1 MVGNIGFLLGVER
14 ASWCRGKSA
23 RVSHQVGETDQRTL
37 RMSITPQTA
46 TIDSLPYSNPSI
58 LPASLSTLL
67 SSSSFRGSQGAEQES
82 ENYTSQRSDQGSVPV
97 IVQAPSGSQPTV
109 ATAAA
114 VTEPEAVHGSQEQ
127 DPAGDH
133 HSTVPVAVP
142 ATYIAAPR
150 TRAPAVEQSFRLT
163 TETLPRSADILEQLY
178 AEGELYQSP
187 KPILDKMTVVCRVTK
202 DGERVSPV
210 ELFRILY
217 QRSTQEVTAEGEVV
231 AEGGKR
237 EIVDP
242 ATGAKIQLWVN
253 DNRLMATCNP
263 TRLVYG
269 SAAFCSSS
277 LQVVLC
283 KALRIIESN
292 LNAEG
297 YCIVPSHL
305 SQFHLAHMFDAGDCT
320 TAHRMLE
327 GLKAVAKLGCQ
338 DVTTEGSGIY
348 FAKHSKRLSV
358 KIYRDPQKSV
368 NGVVNPQY
376 MGRMLRIEVVYRNQM
391 QSFGDSTKSWFEDFL
406 TRDLQALFC
415 ETVGRINCYSS
426 RVVLDT
432 VPAELTNTELGMW
445 TRWRNHCLTEDRR
458 AIRRSR
464 DKIMAKTGVDIF
476 VPFCNHSSI
485 FETGPSF
492 NNLLA
497 HGCVTNLDH
506 SVGMVSTSANDSVD
520 LRSEG
525 VEL

>member
-1 MVGNIGFLLGVER
+1 
-14 ASWCRGKSA
+14 
-23 RVSHQVGETDQRTL
+23 
-37 RMSITPQTA
+37 MSITPQTA
-46 TIDSLPYSNPSI
+46 TIDSLPYSHPPI
-58 LPASLSTLL
+58 LPTSLTNLL
-67 SSSSFRGSQGAEQES
+67 SSSSLLDNQGAEQES
-82 ENYTSQRSDQGSVPV
+82 HNSTCQRSDQGSVPV
-97 IVQAPSGSQPTV
+97 IVQAPSGSQPT
-109 ATAAA
+109 AGTAAS

-150 TRAPAVEQSFRLT
+150 TRAPVVEQSLRLT
-163 TETLPRSADILEQLY
+163 TETLPRSADIIRQLY
-178 AEGELYQSP
+178 AEGELHQSP

-210 ELFRILY
+210 ELFRLLY

-237 EIVDP
+237 VIVDP
-242 ATGAKIQLWVN
+242 VTGAKILLWVN
-253 DNRLMATCNP
+253 ENRLMATCNP

-277 LQVVLC
+277 PATVLC
-283 KALRIIESN
+283 QALRIIESN

-297 YCIVPSHL
+297 YCIAPSHL
-305 SQFHLAHMFDAGDCT
+305 SQFHLAHMYDAGDCISS
-320 TAHRMLE
+320 HRLLE

-348 FAKHSKRLSV
+348 FGKHSKRLTV
-358 KIYRDPQKSV
+358 KVYRKPLKSV
-368 NGVVNPQY
+368 NGAVNPHY
-376 MGRMLRIEVVYRNQM
+376 MGRMLRIEVVYRDQM
-391 QSFGDSTKSWFEDFL
+391 RSFGDSTKSWFEDFL
-406 TRDLQALFC
+406 TRDLQALFL
-415 ETVGRINCYSS
+415 ESVGRIHCYSS
-426 RVVLDT
+426 RVALESI
-432 VPAELTNTELGMW
+432 PAELNNTELGLW
-445 TRWRNHCLTEDRR
+445 TKWRNHCLTEGRHCTRR
-458 AIRRSR
+458 LRNS
-464 DKIMAKTGVDIF
+464 IMAKTGVDIF
-476 VPFCNHSSI
+476 VPFCNHSSLL
-485 FETGPSF
+485 ETGPSF
-492 NNLLA
+492 NRMLA